1 MQWATARTTRE
12 GDSDGRGR
20 GAGRRQQGGQARATG
35 RGQRVR
41 VTGGGN
47 VQGQWA
53 NATGDSNW
61 HSDRPS
67 DGSSV
72 GHRDGRSD
80 RLVQQR
86 GQWTMATVKGNSEG
100 DGE

>member
-1 MQWATARTTRE
+1 MGEGEGLGDGNRE
-12 GDSDGRGR
+12 GRQ
-20 GAGRRQQGGQARATG
+20 GRRGDGARAL
-35 RGQRVR
+35 VR

-61 HSDRPS
+61 HSNRPS

-72 GHRDGRSD
+72 GHSDGRSD
-80 RLVQQR
+80 R
-86 GQWTMATVKGNSEG
+86 
-100 DGE
+100 